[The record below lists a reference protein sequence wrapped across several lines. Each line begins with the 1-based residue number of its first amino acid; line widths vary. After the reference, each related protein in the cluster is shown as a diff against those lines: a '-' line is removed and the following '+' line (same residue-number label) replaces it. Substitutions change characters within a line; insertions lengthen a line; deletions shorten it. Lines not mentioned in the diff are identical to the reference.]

1 MQIEHQSERAT
12 LAPRSSELA
21 GKDAL
26 DPKSLIPVVAGYRNP
41 SLVRSLFELIVTL
54 GPLVLLWAAMLASLQ
69 VGYWLTLLL
78 AIPAAFFVVRVFLIQ
93 HDCGHGAFF
102 RRHAMNNW
110 VGRALG
116 VLTLTPYDVW
126 RRAHA
131 LHHATTGNLDRR
143 GIGDIE
149 TITVREYR
157 ARPWSGRLA
166 YRLYR
171 NPIVLFGIGPAYQFF
186 LKHRLPFGMMR
197 EGWRPWISSL
207 ATNAAIAVA
216 VAGMMMLVGVVPFL
230 LIQLPIMALAAS
242 IGVWLFYVQHQ
253 FENTIWASN
262 EEWDLLEAAFYG
274 SSHYV
279 LPGILRWFTA
289 NIGAHHI
296 HHLCSRIPFY
306 RLPHVLQDRP
316 ELARVGRITLME
328 SFRNVRLT
336 LWCETQQQLISFRQ
350 LRNSPAA

>member
-1 MQIEHQSERAT
+1 MQTEHIGAP
-12 LAPRSSELA
+12 PRSSEA
-21 GKDAL
+21 DKGAL
-26 DPKSLIPVVAGYRNP
+26 NPKSLIPVVAEYRNP
-41 SLVRSLFELIVTL
+41 SLGRSLFELAVTL
-54 GPLVLLWAAMLASLQ
+54 GPLALLWAAMWASLQ

-102 RRHAMNNW
+102 RRHFVNNW

-126 RRAHA
+126 RKAHA

-157 ARPWSGRLA
+157 ARPWTGRLA

-171 NPIVLFGIGPAYQFF
+171 NPFVLFGIGPAYQFF

-197 EGWRPWISSL
+197 EGWRPWVSSL
-207 ATNAAIAVA
+207 ATNAAIAIG

-230 LIQLPIMALAAS
+230 MIQLPIMVLAAS

-253 FENTIWASN
+253 FENTIWANN

-279 LPGILRWFTA
+279 LPGILRWITA

-306 RLPHVLQDRP
+306 RLPHVLRDQP

-328 SFRNVRLT
+328 SFRTVRLT

-350 LRNSPAA
+350 LRNSAAS